1 MRIGEL
7 ALATGVN
14 TQTLRFYERRGL
26 LPPAERE
33 VNGYRHYDQA
43 VASQIGFIR
52 GAQAVGMTLADIKS
66 ILVIRQNGE
75 VPCGHVT
82 ALLIGKL
89 EDVRARQREL
99 ALLETELQNLIDTS
113 RDLDPAD
120 CTAVSICQI
129 IPHPHP

>member
-1 MRIGEL
+1 
-7 ALATGVN
+7 
-14 TQTLRFYERRGL
+14 
-26 LPPAERE
+26 
-33 VNGYRHYDQA
+33 
-43 VASQIGFIR
+43 
-52 GAQAVGMTLADIKS
+52 MTLADIKC

-120 CTAVSICQI
+120 CAAVSICQI